1 MPARLRR
8 ADLAIRAM
16 SQPERQAW
24 ALSYAMRARPTPEL
38 ASRYFET
45 LKRMLGD
52 DPADNM
58 TGPET
63 AEWTACR
70 TRQIQPQ

>member
-1 MPARLRR
+1 
-8 ADLAIRAM
+8 M

-45 LKRMLGD
+45 LKRMLGE
-52 DPADNM
+52 DPAENHN
-58 TGPET
+58 TVGPET
-63 AEWTACR
+63 AEGTACSKR
-70 TRQIQPQ
+70 SIPQHC

>member
-1 MPARLRR
+1 MAG
-8 ADLAIRAM
+8 RAM

-52 DPADNM
+52 DPANNQN
-58 TGPET
+58 TGPAT
-63 AEWTACR
+63 AEGTACR
-70 TRQIQPQ
+70 TRQIQQV

>member
-1 MPARLRR
+1 MA
-8 ADLAIRAM
+8 ARAM

-38 ASRYFET
+38 ASRYFES

-52 DPADNM
+52 DPANNQN
-58 TGPET
+58 TNGPATVEG
-63 AEWTACR
+63 TACR
-70 TRQIQPQ
+70 KTQTSRQ